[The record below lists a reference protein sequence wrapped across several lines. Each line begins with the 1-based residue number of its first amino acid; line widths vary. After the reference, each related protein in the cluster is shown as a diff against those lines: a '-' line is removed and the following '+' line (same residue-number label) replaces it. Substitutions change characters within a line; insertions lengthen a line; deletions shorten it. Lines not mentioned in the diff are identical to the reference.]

1 MKLKAA
7 ELIGIQASCLK
18 LPRSTS
24 QSDLLAKIKQL
35 NEDREVNGII
45 VQMPLDSSSEIDS
58 HLITNSVDPDK
69 DVDGLCTVNEGKV
82 ATGDLTTGFLPCTPH
97 GCLKLIEKSGVTVRE
112 REGEILIATFNFLFS
127 SDKWRH
133 CSGDWKK

>member
-7 ELIGIQASCLK
+7 ELIGIKASCLK

-24 QSDLLAKIKQL
+24 QSELLAKIKQL
-35 NEDREVNGII
+35 NADREVDGII

-82 ATGDLTTGFLPCTPH
+82 ATGDLTSGFLPCTPH

-112 REGEILIATFNFLFS
+112 EDSHQDYQLFIF
-127 SDKWRH
+127 SDKRRH